1 MHQTSVHVYKDA
13 GEAKR
18 DEKNIEVRIDERV
31 FSADAVR
38 ELGIEVGDFVSFDT
52 RSNYREWIH
61 KITSFR

>member
-31 FSADAVR
+31 FSADEVR
-38 ELGIEVGDFVSFDT
+38 ELGIEVGDFVSFD
-52 RSNYREWIH
+52 RAF
-61 KITSFR
+61 KL